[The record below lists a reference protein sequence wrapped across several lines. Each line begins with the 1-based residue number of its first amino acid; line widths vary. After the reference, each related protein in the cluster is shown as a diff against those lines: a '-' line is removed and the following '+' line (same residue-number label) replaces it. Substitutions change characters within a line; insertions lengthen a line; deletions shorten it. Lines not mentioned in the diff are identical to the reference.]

1 MVPVV
6 RRLFP
11 VSLQTSFHQAASAG
25 HNDNNNEVNHVRFT
39 HPDYDGHE
47 QVVFCHDKASGLRA
61 IIAIHDTQLG
71 PALGGCRM
79 FPYASDEDALRDV
92 LRLSRG
98 MTLKSSLAGLKLGGG
113 KAVIIGDPHTGKSQA
128 LLHAM
133 GDFVDGLGGR
143 YITAADSG
151 TGDAD
156 MQAFAQRT
164 RHVLGAAPRTTLDG
178 SIVSGDPS
186 PSTAL
191 GVFVG
196 LQAAVKHRLGR
207 DDLTGL
213 KVAIQGVGH
222 VGLSLARRL
231 KAAGAE
237 LWVADIFDANV
248 QQAMEELDAHVVRPQ
263 DVYGLDVDV
272 FAPCAM
278 GGILNEQTLEVL
290 RAPVIAGAANN
301 QLAKPEIG
309 AELQRRDQLWAPDYA
324 INAGGIID
332 IYYQRI
338 GGSAAQCDAHVRSIA
353 GTLREIFTRA
363 VKEGC
368 ATSIIADRL
377 AIERLQAPLSQQRLH
392 A

>member
-1 MVPVV
+1 MSV
-6 RRLFP
+6 F
-11 VSLQTSFHQAASAG
+11 A
-25 HNDNNNEVNHVRFT
+25 
-39 HPDYDGHE
+39 HPDFDNHE
-47 QVVFCHDKASGLRA
+47 QVVFCHDKASGLKA

-79 FPYASDEDALRDV
+79 FPYANEGDALRDV

-133 GDFVDGLGGR
+133 GDFVDSLGGR

-151 TGDAD
+151 TGDAE

-164 RHVLGAAPRTTLDG
+164 RHVMGAAPRTTLDG
-178 SIVSGDPS
+178 SIASGDPS

-207 DDLTGL
+207 DDLSGL

-222 VGLSLARRL
+222 VGLGLARYL

-248 QQAMEELDAHVVRPQ
+248 QQAMDELGANVVRPQ
-263 DVYGLDVDV
+263 DIYGLDVDV

-301 QLAKPEIG
+301 QLATPEIG
-309 AELQRRDQLWAPDYA
+309 AELQRRNHLWAPDYA

-332 IYYQRI
+332 VYYQRI
-338 GGSAAQCDAHVRSIA
+338 GGSAAQSDAHVKGIA
-353 GTLREIFTRA
+353 TTLREIFARA
-363 VKEGC
+363 QKEGC
-368 ATSIIADRL
+368 STSIIADRL
-377 AIERLQAPLSQQRLH
+377 ALERLQTSDLSEQRLH

>member
-1 MVPVV
+1 MSV
-6 RRLFP
+6 
-11 VSLQTSFHQAASAG
+11 
-25 HNDNNNEVNHVRFT
+25 FT
-39 HPDYDGHE
+39 HPDFDHHE

-61 IIAIHDTQLG
+61 IIAIHDTTLG

-79 FPYASDEDALRDV
+79 FPYASDDDAVRDV

-113 KAVIIGDPHTGKSQA
+113 KAVIIGDPHAGKSQA

-133 GDFVDGLGGR
+133 GDFVDSLGGR
-143 YITAADSG
+143 YITADSG
-151 TGDAD
+151 TGEPE

-164 RHVLGAAPRTTLDG
+164 RHVIGATPRTTLDG
-178 SIVSGDPS
+178 TIASGDPS

-196 LQAAVKHRLGR
+196 LREAVRQRLGR

-222 VGLSLARRL
+222 VGLGLARHL
-231 KAAGAE
+231 KDAGAE
-237 LWVADIFDANV
+237 LWVCDIFDANV
-248 QQAMEELDAHVVRPQ
+248 QQSVEELGANAVRPHAI
-263 DVYGLDVDV
+263 YGLDVDV

-278 GGILNEQTLEVL
+278 GGILNAETLQSL

-301 QLAKPEIG
+301 QLASPEIG
-309 AELQRRDQLWAPDYA
+309 VELQRRNHLYAPDYA

-332 IYYQRI
+332 VYYQRI
-338 GGSAAQCDAHVRSIA
+338 GGSPAQTDAHVRGIA
-353 GTLREIFTRA
+353 ETLREIFERA
-363 VKEGC
+363 ASSGES
-368 ATSIIADRL
+368 TSVVADRL
-377 AIERLQAPLSQQRLH
+377 AQERLGVQHAVQKHPQRLQA
-392 A
+392 

>member
-1 MVPVV
+1 MSV
-6 RRLFP
+6 F
-11 VSLQTSFHQAASAG
+11 A
-25 HNDNNNEVNHVRFT
+25 
-39 HPDYDGHE
+39 HPDFDRHE
-47 QVVFCHDKASGLRA
+47 QVVFCHDQASGLKA
-61 IIAIHDTQLG
+61 IIAIHDTRLG

-79 FPYASDEDALRDV
+79 FPYASDDEALRDV

-133 GDFVDGLGGR
+133 GDFVDSLGGR

-151 TGDAD
+151 TGDAE

-164 RHVLGAAPRTTLDG
+164 RHVVGATPRTLLDG
-178 SIVSGDPS
+178 SVASGDPS
-186 PSTAL
+186 PSTAY

-196 LQAAVKHRLGR
+196 LKEAVRQRLGR
-207 DDLTGL
+207 DELTGL

-222 VGLSLARRL
+222 VGLGLARHL

-248 QQAMEELDAHVVRPQ
+248 KQAMDELGANVVRPQ
-263 DVYGLDVDV
+263 DIYGLDVDV

-301 QLAKPEIG
+301 QLASAGIG
-309 AELQRRDQLWAPDYA
+309 VELQRRNQLYAPDYA

-332 IYYQRI
+332 VYYQRN
-338 GGSAAQCDAHVRSIA
+338 GGSAAQIDAHVNAIA
-353 GTLREIFTRA
+353 GTLREIFERA
-363 VKEGC
+363 AASGEC
-368 ATSIIADRL
+368 TSVIADRL
-377 AIERLQAPLSQQRLH
+377 ALERLQAGGAPQVATLQRQ
-392 A
+392 AS

>member
-1 MVPVV
+1 MSV
-6 RRLFP
+6 
-11 VSLQTSFHQAASAG
+11 
-25 HNDNNNEVNHVRFT
+25 FT
-39 HPDYDGHE
+39 HPDFDHHE

-61 IIAIHDTQLG
+61 IIAIHDTTLG

-79 FPYASDEDALRDV
+79 FPYASDVDALRDV

-133 GDFVDGLGGR
+133 GDFIDSLGGR

-151 TGDAD
+151 TGDAE

-164 RHVLGAAPRTTLDG
+164 RHVMGASPRTLLDG
-178 SIVSGDPS
+178 SIASGDPS

-196 LQAAVKHRLGR
+196 LKAAVHHRLGR

-222 VGLSLARRL
+222 VGLGLARHL
-231 KAAGAE
+231 KQAGAE
-237 LWVADIFDANV
+237 LWVCDIFDANV
-248 QQAMEELDAHVVRPQ
+248 QRAMEELGANAVRPH
-263 DVYGLDVDV
+263 DIYGLDVDV

-278 GGILNEQTLEVL
+278 GGILNADTLQSL

-301 QLAKPEIG
+301 QLASSEIG
-309 AELQRRDQLWAPDYA
+309 VELQRRNQLYAPDYA

-332 IYYQRI
+332 VYYQRI
-338 GGSAAQCDAHVRSIA
+338 GGSAAQTDAHVRGI
-353 GTLREIFTRA
+353 GDTLREIFSRA
-363 VKEGC
+363 AASGEP
-368 ATSIIADRL
+368 TSVIADRL
-377 AIERLQAPLSQQRLH
+377 ALERLQVGEALVQPSGQRLH

>member
-1 MVPVV
+1 MM
-6 RRLFP
+6 
-11 VSLQTSFHQAASAG
+11 S
-25 HNDNNNEVNHVRFT
+25 DM
-39 HPDYDGHE
+39 GHE
-47 QVVFCHDKASGLRA
+47 QLVVCHDRSSGYRG
-61 IIAIHDTQLG
+61 IIAIHDTTLG

-79 FPYASDEDALRDV
+79 FPYASDDDAVRDV

-113 KAVIIGDPHTGKSQA
+113 KAVIIGDPHTSKNTA

-133 GDFVDGLGGR
+133 GDFVDSLGGR

-151 TGDAD
+151 TGDAE

-164 RHVLGAAPRTTLDG
+164 RHVIGATPRTTLDG
-178 SIVSGDPS
+178 TIASGDPS

-196 LQAAVKHRLGR
+196 LKAAVQHRLGR

-222 VGLSLARRL
+222 VGLGLARHL
-231 KAAGAE
+231 KQAGAE
-237 LWVADIFDANV
+237 LWVCDIFDANV
-248 QQAMEELDAHVVRPQ
+248 RRAVEELGAHAARPH
-263 DVYGLDVDV
+263 DIYGLDVDV

-278 GGILNEQTLEVL
+278 GGILNFETLQTL
-290 RAPVIAGAANN
+290 RAPVVAGAANN
-301 QLAKPEIG
+301 QLASPEIG
-309 AELQRRDQLWAPDYA
+309 VELQRRDHLYAPDYA

-332 IYYQRI
+332 VYYQRI
-338 GGSAAQCDAHVRSIA
+338 GGSAAQTDAHVRGI
-353 GTLREIFTRA
+353 GDTLREIFERA
-363 VKEGC
+363 ASSGEP
-368 ATSIIADRL
+368 TSIIADRL
-377 AIERLQAPLSQQRLH
+377 ARERLQSGKTLAQPSEQRLQ